1 MPTFCKASWPHLQ
14 KGKYGDGH
22 VYYISTHFWYVVIP
36 QPTYICMNKGSD
48 NQIHGREE
56 QGKQQDELETDH
68 PFYSC
73 YINAYKQKSIN
84 S

>member
-1 MPTFCKASWPHLQ
+1 
-14 KGKYGDGH
+14 
-22 VYYISTHFWYVVIP
+22 
-36 QPTYICMNKGSD
+36 MNKGSD

-56 QGKQQDELETDH
+56 QGEQQDELEPDH